1 MNDQTKS
8 KLKPKTGA
16 EKDLN
21 LKSIRFYFN
30 QRFRFRKRKQ
40 AKSI

>member
-21 LKSIRFYFN
+21 LKSIWPPTIF
-30 QRFRFRKRKQ
+30 QKD
-40 AKSI
+40 